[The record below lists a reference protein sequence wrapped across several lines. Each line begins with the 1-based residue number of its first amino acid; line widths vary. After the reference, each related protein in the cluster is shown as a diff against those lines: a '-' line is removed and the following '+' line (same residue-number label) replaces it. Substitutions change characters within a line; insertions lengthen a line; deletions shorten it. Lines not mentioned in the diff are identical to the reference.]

1 MRKFLNYFE
10 TNKHKRLPSSSLIPH
25 NDSTLLFTNAGM
37 VQFKNQFTALEESKY
52 KLVTTS
58 QKCVRAGGKHNDLKN
73 IGYTARHHTFFEM
86 LSNFSFGGYNHF
98 KRDSI
103 QHAWNLLTKDFGLP
117 KERLAISVLEG
128 DEESASIWR
137 DQIGLSND
145 KIMDLAI
152 PCVDTGL
159 GLERMATVLQ
169 GKTTNY
175 DIDLFQNLINSFKEQ
190 VMIDPTKASHII
202 KQDPKPT

>member
-10 TNKHKRLPSSSLIPH
+10 TNKRKRLPSSSLIPH

-58 QKCVRAGGKHNDLKN
+58 QKCVRAGGNQNDLEN
-73 IGYTARHHTFFEM
+73 VGYTARHHTFFEM
-86 LSNFSFGGYNHF
+86 L
-98 KRDSI
+98 DSI
-103 QHAWNLLTKDFGLP
+103 QQAWNLLTKDFGLP

-128 DEESASIWR
+128 DEGEVKLGFQMIK
-137 DQIGLSND
+137 LS
-145 KIMDLAI
+145 I

-169 GKTTNY
+169 EKTTNY

-190 VMIDPTKASHII
+190 VMIDPPKAFIQCFI
-202 KQDPKPT
+202 L